1 MLKANEKCAKSN
13 SKVQRYGWEKRGE
26 KGELAWVN
34 KNTLSIDSSY
44 QRNAK
49 SAKVL
54 KIAADWSWVGCG
66 VIVVSRRNG
75 LLYVVDGQHRVL
87 AALKRDDITH
97 LPALI
102 FDITEV
108 NKEAEGF
115 IDLNVNRK
123 PLDFVYKYKA
133 LIVAGDKVALAVD
146 DMLQKHGISIVNGRA
161 KKSTNSGARLMR
173 SMASNPEKTRR
184 VFDVACEICQDEY
197 ISEMMLGGLWVLD
210 SKIKGG
216 LSDDKLR
223 KRLISV
229 GREALEMSAKRA
241 AAFYAR
247 GGDAVWADGML
258 QEINK
263 NLRNKFE
270 VEA

>member
-1 MLKANEKCAKSN
+1 MLQANEKDTNCN

-34 KNTLSIDSSY
+34 KKTLSIDPSY

-49 SAKVL
+49 STKVL

-97 LPALI
+97 LPAII
-102 FDITEV
+102 FNHKEAS
-108 NKEAEGF
+108 KEAEGF

-123 PLDFVYKYKA
+123 PLDFVYKYRA
-133 LIVAGDKVALAVD
+133 LLVAGDQNARMVE
-146 DMLQKHGISIVNGRA
+146 DMLQKYGVSIVNGRA
-161 KKSTNSGARLMR
+161 KKSTNSGARLIK
-173 SMASNPEKTRR
+173 SMASNPEKTTR
-184 VFDVACEICQDEY
+184 VFGMACEICQDEY
-197 ISEMMLGGLWVLD
+197 ISDVLLAGLWVLD

-216 LSDDKLR
+216 LSDEKLR
-223 KRLISV
+223 KRLVSV
-229 GREALEMSAKRA
+229 GRESLEMAAKRA
-241 AAFYAR
+241 AAFYTK

-263 NLRNKFE
+263 NLRHKFE
-270 VEA
+270 FQA